1 MKVELLDSHAITSKL
16 SGYWRVSILD
26 EIASTQSELKN
37 RNPENWDLLVTE
49 FQSAGRGRLD
59 RTFEAPKNS
68 ALLFS
73 FYITPNRNRGD
84 WGFIP
89 LLAGAAV
96 ANSVNRLTDSKDY
109 SCKWPND
116 LLANNKKIAGLLSES
131 FGDGVV
137 IGIGINVSIEDES
150 LPTPQASSIF
160 LESKKLLD
168 RNDLLAEVCNEF
180 KSIFESWDAGED
192 LLSYYKNTSATL
204 NSKVKAI
211 QPTGEVSGLAIDILP
226 TGALLLEGEVE
237 ITVGDLIH
245 LRD

>member
-1 MKVELLDSHAITSKL
+1 
-16 SGYWRVSILD
+16 
-26 EIASTQSELKN
+26 
-37 RNPENWDLLVTE
+37 
-49 FQSAGRGRLD
+49 
-59 RTFEAPKNS
+59 
-68 ALLFS
+68 
-73 FYITPNRNRGD
+73 
-84 WGFIP
+84 
-89 LLAGAAV
+89 
-96 ANSVNRLTDSKDY
+96 
-109 SCKWPND
+109 
-116 LLANNKKIAGLLSES
+116 
-131 FGDGVV
+131 
-137 IGIGINVSIEDES
+137 
-150 LPTPQASSIF
+150 

-245 LRD
+245 LRY